1 MSPENDI
8 PPAPPAPPDA
18 PAVPEPLI
26 GKIVDPNAQSSGL
39 LKQPTPE
46 DLAKFAPPPPI
57 VAPPIPPQDAP
68 RMGDTM
74 AAFGVVT
81 GTVVQPPP
89 VMPEPPAAVEVRP
102 KAFHELSER
111 TQAEIKAGWPA
122 KNKGKEFP
130 ADWVEP
136 VHQPTS
142 ARFDPNA
149 PRPEPDHDAVVE
161 VEKQAVKVSQR
172 TLDEM
177 EAGRRRLA
185 ERKAET
191 DRVRAL
197 QAQQNA
203 EKMASAQ
210 TPQASDMDYTEGR

>member
-1 MSPENDI
+1 MTDDETPPM
-8 PPAPPAPPDA
+8 PPAPPAPPSPPEA
-18 PAVPEPLI
+18 PI
-26 GKIVDPNAQSSGL
+26 GAIVDPNAQSSGL

-57 VAPPIPPQDAP
+57 VAPPQVPQDAP
-68 RMGDTM
+68 RMGDTT

-81 GTVVQPPP
+81 GTIVQPPP
-89 VMPEPPAAVEVRP
+89 VMPEPPPPVEVRP

-111 TQAEIKAGWPA
+111 TQAELKTGWAA

-136 VHQPTS
+136 ILEPTG
-142 ARFDPNA
+142 AKHDPNA
-149 PRPEPDHDAVVE
+149 PLPEPEHDAVVE
-161 VEKQAVKVSQR
+161 IDKKPVKVSQR
-172 TLDEM
+172 TLDEL
-177 EAGRRRLA
+177 EAGRKRLA

-203 EKMASAQ
+203 EKLVSAQ